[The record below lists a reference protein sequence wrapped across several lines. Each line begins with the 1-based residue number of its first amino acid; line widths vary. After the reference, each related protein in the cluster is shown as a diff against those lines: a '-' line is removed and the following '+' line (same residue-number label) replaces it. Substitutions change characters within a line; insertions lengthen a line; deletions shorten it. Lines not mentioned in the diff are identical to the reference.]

1 MKVTIIGA
9 GNMGGAAAI
18 GIAKAGHIAASDI
31 TITCPFPNLLTK
43 YQELGMNTNTDNKE
57 GIKDADVVIVVV
69 KPWVV
74 PAVAKEIAPV
84 LDFEKQVVVCMA
96 PGVKEDELVE
106 CFKYNGE
113 VPAISYVIP
122 NIAIEY
128 CESMNFIAP
137 VTAKPEH
144 IAVLEKMLEGT
155 GTSLVVEPH
164 QLQAGTCLASCGI
177 AYALRYVHAASQ
189 GGTELGMFPSDAV
202 KIVTQTMQ
210 GAVSLLRNTGAHPE
224 AQIDKVTTAGGM
236 TIKGLNAME
245 EAGFTASVI
254 KGLKAG
260 I

>member
-18 GIAKAGHIAASDI
+18 GIVKAGHIAASDI
-31 TITCPFPNLLTK
+31 TITCPFPNLLER
-43 YQELGMNTNTDNKE
+43 YAEMGMKTDTDNVR
-57 GIKDADVVIVVV
+57 GIQGADIVIIVV

-74 PAVAKEIAPV
+74 PAVAKEIV
-84 LDFEKQVVVCMA
+84 SSLDFDKQIVCCMA
-96 PGVKEDELVE
+96 PGVSEDELAAAFSRDGQVA
-106 CFKYNGE
+106 
-113 VPAISYVIP
+113 PITYVIP
-122 NIAIEY
+122 NIAIEF

-144 IAVLEKMLEGT
+144 IAVVEKMLEGT
-155 GTSLVVEPH
+155 GTSLVVEPR

-189 GGTELGMFPSDAV
+189 GGVELGMFPSDAI

-245 EAGFTASVI
+245 EAGFTAAVI

>member
-1 MKVTIIGA
+1 MKVTLIGA
-9 GNMGGAAAI
+9 GNMGGAAAKGLI
-18 GIAKAGHIAASDI
+18 KAGHIAASDI
-31 TITCPFPNLLTK
+31 TITCPFPNLLEP
-43 YQELGMNTNTDNKE
+43 YAALGMKTDTDNKR
-57 GIKDADVVIVVV
+57 GIKDADVIIIVV

-74 PAVAKEIAPV
+74 PSVAQEILPV
-84 LDFEKQVVVCMA
+84 LDFDKQIIACMA
-96 PGVKEDELVE
+96 PGVTEEDLASAF
-106 CFKYNGE
+106 CRDGKY
-113 VPAISYVIP
+113 PAISYIIP

-144 IAVLEKMLEGT
+144 IKVLEEMLEGT
-155 GTSLVVEPH
+155 GTSLVVEPR

-177 AYALRYVHAASQ
+177 AYAFRYVHAASQ
-189 GGTELGMFPSDAV
+189 GGVELGMFPSDAI

-210 GAVSLLRNTGAHPE
+210 GAVSLLRNTGSHPE
-224 AQIDKVTTAGGM
+224 ALIDKVTTAGGM
-236 TIKGLNAME
+236 TIKGLNMME